1 MSAKN
6 KAPSIRAG
14 NHQFILNA
22 RPDTIDFRD
31 CMYVPTLVNVPSV
44 RSVDD
49 FRKAE
54 VEIRNQGQEGACTGF
69 GLAVVADYLMHTRRP
84 RKESG
89 NVSAHMLYTM
99 ARRYDEWPGEGYDG
113 SSARGAMKGW
123 FQHGVCTEALWPAT
137 NDTSA
142 SMQERSADAIAR
154 PLGAY
159 YRVNHSDL
167 VAMHAAI
174 AEVGVLYATAQVH
187 EGWGDIGDDGIIKMN
202 ENIIGGHAFAIV
214 GYDNEGFWIQN
225 SWGEQWGDGG
235 FGRIGYA
242 DWLRNGTD
250 VWVGRLGVPLKLDR
264 AALQSTA
271 QLSGSR
277 AGAMDEVDAY
287 LLRPHIISLG
297 DNGQFDQHGRFGNSL
312 ADIAHILDEDFNR
325 ITAGWPTRR
334 LMLYAHGGLH
344 SESDAVEHIKHFR
357 EAFLAQQI
365 YPLSIIWHSDLE
377 TTLGNLV
384 KDSLQK
390 RRPEAFLG
398 GAKDFMFDRIDDTI
412 EPLARNI
419 GVKTLWEEM
428 KQNARMASSTA
439 DGGLHQILDLLPQ
452 NTELHLVG
460 HSAGAILHAHLAD
473 ALAKK
478 QRQVDTCTLWAP
490 ACTLALFNSTYMPLL
505 TDGKIAHMNLFILS
519 DKAEQDDDC
528 ADVYHKSLLYLVSNA
543 LERTPHIPFRQDGEP
558 LLGLERYLAGL
569 QASLPDTLEWVV
581 APNRQ
586 EGRNGSQ
593 AKHHGDFDD
602 DPATVAAT
610 LMRILGVTQAPAQAK
625 ASATARPTTPLP
637 PEVPAPLP
645 SRCLTARRRDLTRE
659 MHW

>member
-1 MSAKN
+1 MSTKH
-6 KAPSIRAG
+6 KPPTIRTG
-14 NHQFILNA
+14 NQHFILNA

-31 CMYVPTLVNVPSV
+31 CMYTPTLVNVPSV
-44 RSVDD
+44 RTVDD

-69 GLAVVADYLMHTRRP
+69 ALAVVADYLLHTRRP

-89 NVSAHMLYTM
+89 KVSAHMLYAM

-123 FQHGVCTEALWPAT
+123 FQHGVCTDALWPAA
-137 NDTSA
+137 NDGAAT
-142 SMQERSADAIAR
+142 MQERSADAIGR

-174 AEVGVLYATAQVH
+174 AEVGVLYATSQVH
-187 EGWGDIGDDGIIKMN
+187 DGWSDVGADGVIRLS
-202 ENIIGGHAFAIV
+202 ESIIGAHAYAIV
-214 GYDNEGFWIQN
+214 GYDSEGFWLQN
-225 SWGEQWGDGG
+225 SWGEEWGDGG
-235 FGRIGYA
+235 FGRISYA

-264 AALQSTA
+264 AALSSTA
-271 QLSGSR
+271 QLSGAR
-277 AGAMDEVDAY
+277 AGAMDEVDTH
-287 LLRPHIISLG
+287 LLRPHVISLG
-297 DNGQFDQHGRFGNSL
+297 NNGQFDQHGRFGNSL
-312 ADIAHILDEDFNR
+312 ADIARILDEDFNR
-325 ITAGWPTRR
+325 ITADWPTRR

-344 SESDAVEHIKHFR
+344 SEADAIEHIKHFR

-365 YPLSIIWHSDLE
+365 YPLSIIWHADLAS
-377 TTLGNLV
+377 TVGNLI

-398 GAKDFMFDRIDDTI
+398 GAKDFLLDRIDDTI

-419 GVKTLWEEM
+419 GIKTLWEEM
-428 KQNARMASSTA
+428 KQNARMASTTA

-452 NTELHLVG
+452 NAELHLVG

-478 QRQVDTCTLWAP
+478 QRQVESCTLWAP
-490 ACTLALFNSTYMPLL
+490 ACTVALFNSTYVPLL
-505 TDGKIAHMNLFILS
+505 NEGRIAHMNLFVLS
-519 DKAEQDDDC
+519 DKAERDDNC
-528 ADVYHKSLLYLVSNA
+528 AEVYHKSLLYLISNA
-543 LERTPHIPFRQDGEP
+543 LERTPHIPLRQDGEP
-558 LLGLERYLAGL
+558 LLGLERYLEGL
-569 QASLPDTLEWVV
+569 QASLPESLELVV

-586 EGRNGSQ
+586 EDRLGSQ

-602 DPATVAAT
+602 DPATIRAT
-610 LMRILGVTQAPAQAK
+610 LMRILGVAPAPAQAR
-625 ASATARPTTPLP
+625 ASAVARPTTPLP
-637 PEVPAPLP
+637 PEVPTPLP
-645 SRCLTARRRDLTRE
+645 ERCLEKRRQVLKRQLD
-659 MHW
+659 W

>member
-1 MSAKN
+1 MPTKN

-14 NHQFILNA
+14 NHHFILNA

-31 CMYVPTLVNVPSV
+31 CMYVPTLVNVPSL

-69 GLAVVADYLMHTRRP
+69 ALAAVADYLMHTRRP
-84 RKESG
+84 RRESG
-89 NVSAHMLYTM
+89 KVSAAMLYTM

-123 FQHGVCTEALWPAT
+123 FQHGVCAEALWPAT
-137 NDTSA
+137 NDTSV

-159 YRVNHSDL
+159 YRVDHSDL

-174 AEVGVLYATAQVH
+174 AEVGVVYATAQVH
-187 EGWGDIGDDGIIKMN
+187 EGWSDVGEDGIVKLSDT
-202 ENIIGGHAFAIV
+202 IIGGHAFAIV
-214 GYDNEGFWIQN
+214 GYDSEGFWFQN
-225 SWGEQWGDGG
+225 SWGEEWGDGG

-277 AGAMDEVDAY
+277 ANAMDEVDAH

-334 LMLYAHGGLH
+334 LALYAHGGLH
-344 SESDAVEHIKHFR
+344 SEADAVEHIKHFR

-365 YPLSIIWHSDLE
+365 YPISIIWHSDLE
-377 TTLGNLV
+377 STVANLV

-428 KQNARMASSTA
+428 KQNARMASTTA

-452 NTELHLVG
+452 NAELHLIG
-460 HSAGAILHAHLAD
+460 HSAGAIMHAHLAD

-478 QRQVDTCTLWAP
+478 QRQVATCTLWAP
-490 ACTLALFNSTYMPLL
+490 ACTMALFNSTYVPLL
-505 TDGKIAHMNLFILS
+505 NSGSIAHMNLFVLS
-519 DKAEQDDDC
+519 DKAEQDDSC

-543 LERTPHIPFRQDGEP
+543 LERTPHIPFRQDGEA
-558 LLGLERYLAGL
+558 LLGLEIDLNDVK
-569 QASLPDTLEWVV
+569 ASLPPTLEVVV

-586 EGRNGSQ
+586 DDRDGSQ
-593 AKHHGDFDD
+593 AKRHGDFDD
-602 DPATVAAT
+602 DPTTVKAT
-610 LMRILGVTQAPAQAK
+610 LMRILGVTRAPAQAK
-625 ASATARPTTPLP
+625 ASATARPTTPAA

-645 SRCLTARRRDLTRE
+645 SRCLTARRYELKRE